1 VDEDVDEKPVQD
13 LALNVDNM
21 FQADDGDAFDS
32 DVDEALTT
40 QTMFM
45 EILSFADPVYDEAG
59 LSYDLDILS
68 ESKDLLKMKEEALK
82 EQTTASRPIK
92 ALTVNNREVH
102 LDYLKHLKESVA
114 TLREIVHEA
123 KVIIPFDSSLIS
135 ACRYTKHSQEL
146 VEYVIGTCPNNFN
159 KGDKQ
164 IASTPITRK
173 KQVTFMDPCETS
185 TNNTLTH
192 VKQQTM
198 HQTNEPAIPSTRVKG
213 VTVASGSKPR
223 SNTKKD
229 RTLPAKSDMPK
240 VEVYPRNNKSSH
252 TDHPL
257 VFGLWLFKTYDEGS
271 LTAKNFVK
279 KFIETVRFENDH
291 FGAIMGYGDY
301 VIGDSVIS
309 RVYYVEGLGHNL
321 YSVRQFC
328 DSDMEVAFR
337 KHSCYI
343 RDMDGVELIKEAVA
357 TACYTQNQSFIHTR
371 HNKTPYEL
379 VHAKKPDLT
388 FFHVF
393 DALCYPTNDSEDL
406 GKLQSTAD
414 IGLFAGT
421 GPTPTFMTPKH
432 ISLGLVPNPVPA
444 APYVPPTNKDLEIL
458 FQPMF
463 VEYLEPPRVERPVYP
478 ALAVP
483 VPVNTVGTPSS
494 TTIDQDAPSPSYSSS
509 SSALQS
515 LSLQQGFAAEPT
527 IMEYNPLAPV
537 DNDPFVNVFAPE
549 PSSEGLSLGDMDVK
563 TAFLNDE
570 LKEEVYVSQPEGFV
584 DPDHLTHVY
593 HLKKA
598 LYGLKQAPQACA
610 IALCYNN
617 VQHSRSKHIDIRH
630 HFIREKVEN
639 GVVEL
644 YFMTTDCQLSDIFTK
659 ALLESGSNFY
669 SRVLV

>member
-1 VDEDVDEKPVQD
+1 MPAVKSKVLAPGMYVIDVE
-13 LALNVDNM
+13 
-21 FQADDGDAFDS
+21 
-32 DVDEALTT
+32 
-40 QTMFM
+40 
-45 EILSFADPVYDEAG
+45 
-59 LSYDLDILS
+59 
-68 ESKDLLKMKEEALK
+68 
-82 EQTTASRPIK
+82 PIPPSNR
-92 ALTVNNREVH
+92 NNREVH

-114 TLREIVHEA
+114 TLHEIVHEVR
-123 KVIIPFDSSLIS
+123 VIIPFDSSLVS

-146 VEYVIGTCPNNFN
+146 VEYVIGTCQNNFN

-185 TNNTLTH
+185 TNNTLTY

-198 HQTNEPAIPSTRVKG
+198 HQTNEPAIPSIGVKG
-213 VTVASGSKPR
+213 ATVAIGSKHR

-229 RTLPAKSDMPK
+229 RTLPAKSNMPK
-240 VEVYPRNNKSSH
+240 VEVYPRNNKSS
-252 TDHPL
+252 
-257 VFGLWLFKTYDEGS
+257 VVQIILWYLDSGCSKHMTRDRS
-271 LTAKNFVK
+271 RLKNFVK
-279 KFIETVRFENDH
+279 KFIGTVRFENDH

-301 VIGDSVIS
+301 VVGDSVIS

-343 RDMDGVELIKEAVA
+343 RDMDEAVA
-357 TACYTQNQSFIHTR
+357 TACYTQNRSFIHTR

-388 FFHVF
+388 FFRVF
-393 DALCYPTNDSEDL
+393 DALCYPTNDSKDL

-414 IGLFAGT
+414 IGLFAG
-421 GPTPTFMTPKH
+421 
-432 ISLGLVPNPVPA
+432 
-444 APYVPPTNKDLEIL
+444 
-458 FQPMF
+458 
-463 VEYLEPPRVERPVYP
+463 
-478 ALAVP
+478 
-483 VPVNTVGTPSS
+483 
-494 TTIDQDAPSPSYSSS
+494 YSSL

-515 LSLQQGFAAEPT
+515 LSLQQGVAAEPT

-537 DNDPFVNVFAPE
+537 DNDPFVNVFVPE
-549 PSSEGLSLGDMDVK
+549 PSSEGSSSGD
-563 TAFLNDE
+563 
-570 LKEEVYVSQPEGFV
+570 EEVYVSQPKGFV
-584 DPDHLTHVY
+584 DSDHLTHVY

-610 IALCYNN
+610 IALCCNN
-617 VQHSRSKHIDIRH
+617 VQHSWSKHIDIRH

-659 ALLESGSNFY
+659 ALPRERFEFLLSRLGMKSMTLETLKRLQEGEEE
-669 SRVLV
+669 